1 MKKYCYLLFSLV
13 LLWFA
18 LLTGYDRYE
27 QKSYQDVLYQPEVKD
42 IYLPCFAHAEL
53 CHRDDVSALINYSR
67 YSHHLTNASPA
78 YYHKDLAQDK
88 SSQHFSGSTKIMN
101 FSKGTYTSS
110 FLLQS
115 DQEYLLDVENDVFS
129 SDQTP
134 QFVLYN
140 LSEAALQMCLDGVVV
155 RSYRPDLSLPMS
167 IANAH
172 CHTIFPHKYLA
183 FNIDN
188 PKAKTLLS
196 RYRMRLLATGA
207 DQQVVVAFRGI

>member
-1 MKKYCYLLFSLV
+1 M
-13 LLWFA
+13 
-18 LLTGYDRYE
+18 LTSYDRYE
-27 QKSYQDVLYQPEVKD
+27 QKSYQDALFQPEVKD

-53 CHRDDVSALINYSR
+53 CRRDDISALINYSK
-67 YSHHLTNASPA
+67 YSHHLTNTSPA

-88 SSQHFSGSTKIMN
+88 RSQHLSGAAKIMN

-110 FLLQS
+110 FLVQS
-115 DQEYLLDVENDVFS
+115 GQEYLLDVEKDVFT

-140 LSEAALQMCLDGVVV
+140 LSDAALQMCLDGVVV
-155 RSYRPDLSLPMS
+155 RSYRPDLSLSMS

-172 CHTIFPHKYLA
+172 CHTIFPHNYLA

-188 PKAKTLLS
+188 PKAQTLLS
-196 RYRMRLLATGA
+196 RYRVRLSAKGA
-207 DQQVVVAFRGI
+207 DQQAVIAFRGI

>member
-1 MKKYCYLLFSLV
+1 
-13 LLWFA
+13 
-18 LLTGYDRYE
+18 
-27 QKSYQDVLYQPEVKD
+27 
-42 IYLPCFAHAEL
+42 
-53 CHRDDVSALINYSR
+53 
-67 YSHHLTNASPA
+67 
-78 YYHKDLAQDK
+78 
-88 SSQHFSGSTKIMN
+88 MN

-134 QFVLYN
+134 QVVLYN